1 MRRTLAVV
9 ALLLGSC
16 VALQAQAACPPEG
29 QTRESLEALKAA
41 KFAMDDAAAR
51 QKLALGL
58 VDCLGDPDPALR
70 DGLAFEAFSHWMR
83 EGALSEATLRTLRDR
98 LYEGLK
104 ADDPEGFR
112 HPFSALVLSEVA
124 RTDRVKPWMKPKER
138 SKMVE
143 IATRYL
149 ASVDDYR
156 GFDNKDGWRHGVA
169 HGSDWLLQLALM
181 PSLNGKQLDRILD
194 AVAMQVVPEKPH
206 AYVFGEPGRLGRP
219 VLAIAKRG
227 MYTPAQWETWLTAL
241 TPKLGDE
248 KLAYNDEAWLAR
260 RHDLLAFLTGLY
272 LEADR
277 SEDPALQALEAPI
290 VAALKTVP

>member
-1 MRRTLAVV
+1 MRKTFAVV

-29 QTRESLEALKAA
+29 QSRESLEALKAS
-41 KFAMDDAAAR
+41 KWAMDDVAAR
-51 QKLALGL
+51 QVLALGL

-70 DGLAFEAFSHWMR
+70 DGLAYEGLSAWMR
-83 EGALSEATLRTLRDR
+83 ADALDEATLRTLRDR
-98 LYEGLK
+98 LYADLK
-104 ADDPEGFR
+104 ADDPDGFR

-124 RTDRVKPWMKPKER
+124 RTDRIKPWMKPKER
-138 SKMVE
+138 NAMVD
-143 IATRYL
+143 AAAGYL
-149 ASVDDYR
+149 TSVDDYR
-156 GFDNKDGWRHGVA
+156 GFIDKEGWRHGVA
-169 HGSDWLLQLALM
+169 HGSDWLLQLALI
-181 PSLNGKQLDRILD
+181 PSLDGKQLDRILD
-194 AVAMQVVPEKPH
+194 AVASQVVPAKPH
-206 AYVFGEPGRLGRP
+206 AYVFGEPGRLARP

-227 MYTPAQWETWLTAL
+227 MYTPAQWESWLTAL

-260 RHDLLAFLTGLY
+260 RHDLLAFLTALY

-277 SEDPALQALEAPI
+277 SDDAALQALEGPI

>member
-1 MRRTLAVV
+1 MRRMLVVV
-9 ALLLGSC
+9 AMLLGSF

-29 QTRESLEALKAA
+29 QSRESLEALKTA

-70 DGLAFEAFSHWMR
+70 DGLAYEALSHWMR
-83 EGALSEATLRTLRDR
+83 AGELNEATLRTLRDR
-98 LYEGLK
+98 LYAGLK
-104 ADDPEGFR
+104 EDDPEGFR

-124 RTDRVKPWMKPKER
+124 RTDRVKPWMSPKER
-138 SKMVE
+138 NKMVDV
-143 IATRYL
+143 ATKFL
-149 ASVDDYR
+149 SSVDDYR
-156 GFDNKDGWRHGVA
+156 GFDNHDGWRHSVA
-169 HGSDWLLQLALM
+169 HGSDWLLQLALI

-194 AVAMQVVPEKPH
+194 AVAVQVVPEKAH
-206 AYVFGEPGRLGRP
+206 AYVFGEPGRLARP

-227 MYTPAQWETWLTAL
+227 MYTPAQWESWLTAL

-260 RHDLLAFLTGLY
+260 RHDLLAFLTALY

-277 SEDPALQALEAPI
+277 SDDAALQALEPPI
-290 VAALKTVP
+290 VSALKTVP